1 MNTVLDQV
9 RAEYQAMTVQ
19 ALTQEVY
26 RQGFDPDEDIPG
38 PPTKEALVDFLM
50 AVEEFACF
58 H

>member
-9 RAEYQAMTVQ
+9 RAEYQAMSVQ

-38 PPTKEALVDFLM
+38 PVTKQSLVEFLM
-50 AVEEFACF
+50 SVEEFCAF